1 MNGVAVPHRSTLK
14 RRIIMQSV
22 GKKYWIIPDC
32 ELPPEGEGVL
42 KGHESVI
49 VVNDTNKK
57 ATIKVKIF
65 FADKEAYDEIVW
77 TVEPQKVRCFRM
89 NNLDDM
95 CGYKVPLETQYAMKL
110 SSDQKIVVQY
120 GRLDNRQT
128 NLAYYTTL
136 AF

>member
-1 MNGVAVPHRSTLK
+1 MVC
-14 RRIIMQSV
+14 
-22 GKKYWIIPDC
+22 GKKEWIIPDC
-32 ELPPEGEGVL
+32 ELPPPGEGVL

-49 VVNDTNKK
+49 VVNDSDKE
-57 ATIKVKIF
+57 AVIKVKIF
-65 FADKEAYDEIVW
+65 FADKDAYDEIEWHVL
-77 TVEPQKVRCFRM
+77 PQRVRCFRM

-110 SSDQKIVVQY
+110 SSSQNIVVQY

-136 AF
+136 AY